1 MLQEAAQE
9 LFMSERHLA
18 ALVVMR
24 VILPAESNLAVRH
37 IEQAVIGNR
46 YAMRVASQ
54 VMQDMLGAT
63 EWLFGVDDPVIAKQG
78 TEKSSESFLA
88 GQRLA
93 SSKESKL
100 IFTKKTLEAG
110 NELTAEY
117 SAEDSNGKEEVSPRM
132 NPAFMIRGQSATGD
146 DAVNVRMRL

>member
-1 MLQEAAQE
+1 
-9 LFMSERHLA
+9 
-18 ALVVMR
+18 
-24 VILPAESNLAVRH
+24 
-37 IEQAVIGNR
+37 VIGNR

-78 TEKSSESFLA
+78 TEESSEFFLA

-93 SSKESKL
+93 SSEKSEL
-100 IFTKKTLEAG
+100 ILAKKTLDAG
-110 NELTAEY
+110 NELAAEH
-117 SAEDSNGKEEVSPRM
+117 SAEDSNGKEKVSPRM

-146 DAVNVRMRL
+146 DAVNVRMRTAAPTIP